1 MIIVNASIWTV
12 LALIVLGLA
21 VYRKILAS
29 KEDDSMHLADAE
41 VALVS
46 GQVVLAEKLEVIDK
60 WGKLLTIVV
69 VAYGLMLAALLLYQ
83 GWVEASRLPY

>member
-1 MIIVNASIWTV
+1 MIIVNVSIWTV

-21 VYRKILAS
+21 VYRKILAN

-41 VALVS
+41 IVLVS
-46 GQVVLAEKLEVIDK
+46 GQAVLAGKLEVIDK

-69 VAYGLMLAALLLYQ
+69 VVYGLILAGLLLYQ
-83 GWVEASRLPY
+83 GWVDASRMP